1 MKNRRCVCAFPVMAN
16 YVNKLQKI
24 GRVIGDIWQW
34 QKISIIIFLS
44 VIFLRK
50 GIISFISDGYD
61 RCLVVSNFFFF
72 FFQKCATNTRKKLKL
87 MLFLLNVSK
96 GNCKAIVFIIKAFW
110 PSSYSGESWKWK
122 SHCLSETF
130 RCQKI
135 NNSTTSLN
143 LEGKKRKGERR
154 TKKDRGYDTD
164 FEIQLSAPLFET

>member
-1 MKNRRCVCAFPVMAN
+1 MWINSRKSVESSGTSDNDKKFRLSFF
-16 YVNKLQKI
+16 YLLFFFGKEL
-24 GRVIGDIWQW
+24 
-34 QKISIIIFLS
+34 FLLS
-44 VIFLRK
+44 VTAMTGVWLFS
-50 GIISFISDGYD
+50 ISF
-61 RCLVVSNFFFF
+61 FFSF
-72 FFQKCATNTRKKLKL
+72 FFQRSATNTRKKLKL

-122 SHCLSETF
+122 SHCLPQTF

-143 LEGKKRKGERR
+143 LEGKRRKGERR